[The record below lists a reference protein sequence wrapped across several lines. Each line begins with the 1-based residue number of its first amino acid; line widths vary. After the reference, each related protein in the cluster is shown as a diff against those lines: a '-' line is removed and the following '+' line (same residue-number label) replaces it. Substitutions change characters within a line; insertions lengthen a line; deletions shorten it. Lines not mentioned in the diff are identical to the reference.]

1 MHRGILTKTAFDVE
15 IENLRTSIN
24 KQLDYIK
31 DNIDVDSDN
40 NVSIAEIWFIL
51 RHTFNLGIRRFRK

>member
-1 MHRGILTKTAFDVE
+1 MHRGILTKPAFDVE
-15 IENLRTSIN
+15 IENLRLALN

-31 DNIDVDSDN
+31 ENIDVDSDD

-51 RHTFNLGIRRFRK
+51 RHTFKLGIRRFRK

>member
-15 IENLRTSIN
+15 LENLRTTLN
-24 KQLDYIK
+24 NQLDYIK
-31 DNIDVDSDN
+31 ENIDVDSDN

-51 RHTFNLGIRRFRK
+51 RHTFKLGIRRFRK

>member
-15 IENLRTSIN
+15 IENLRTTLN
-24 KQLDYIK
+24 NQLDYIK
-31 DNIDVDSDN
+31 ENIDVDSDN

-51 RHTFNLGIRRFRK
+51 RHTFKLGIRRFRK